1 MALELVDRGSSMK
14 TYEIATERKL
24 NVLVLGV
31 EKKNLV
37 APGESI
43 KNRNFE
49 IFFEGYKSHRRL
61 QEFDGVIVFQG
72 IFEKFE
78 RHSGYEGSYTIHGSD
93 TDELDKRK
101 KGGAITSGERWL
113 YLFSCNRSIRGY
125 G

>member
-1 MALELVDRGSSMK
+1 MK

-78 RHSGYEGSYTIHGSD
+78 RHSGYEGS
-93 TDELDKRK
+93 
-101 KGGAITSGERWL
+101 
-113 YLFSCNRSIRGY
+113 
-125 G
+125 